1 MATITRRDNKDSIAY
16 LIRTNFTDSNSGK
29 KIRKSITWTAPKGMS
44 EQEAKKAVEDV
55 AYEFEKEVKEN
66 LLIGIEDN
74 DFTVEQYSRIYIDYL
89 TKNFSPTY
97 YLGVKAIFEYIN
109 SKIGDVKLSKLTP
122 GIIQAYFDDVDK
134 SKKVEVII
142 SPKPDFKWILEK
154 NGFTYT
160 ILRRHLLIQH
170 STLTKAYKGNNV
182 EIEWAETLCERTKLP
197 FDLLFVRKRE
207 IEDYAFRTKHQ
218 RKIMLRQMLAY
229 AKRQRVVKENY
240 ATADFVF
247 YTRNKAI
254 HQIQAM
260 DEEQAKKFYIALDE
274 CEDIRIKTS
283 LLLFLL
289 TGFRRGEVVAL
300 NWSDIDFNKQKISI
314 NRAAIIAE
322 EGKLVLKEPK
332 TAKSQRT
339 ITVPTILMRQL
350 ELYRD
355 WQNELIYQLG
365 DLYHDQGFL
374 FTKEDGDIMN
384 PNTFMYWMEKILD
397 DAGLPHFTIHSL
409 RHTNITLQL
418 LSGVPLVTVAG
429 RAGHSRTS
437 TTSDVYSHYVQS
449 SDNGAALLLEKR
461 FEEYKK
467 EEVNEEQ
474 EILKLKKEANDNGFN
489 NIKEY
494 LDYLKQLAH

>member
-1 MATITRRDNKDSIAY
+1 MFYYKIIKLDGNTYKD
-16 LIRTNFTDSNSGK
+16 
-29 KIRKSITWTAPKGMS
+29 IRKNKTWVAPKGMS
-44 EQEAKKAVEDV
+44 EQEAKKVVEDV

-66 LLIGIEDN
+66 LLIGIEDS
-74 DFTVEQYSRIYIDYL
+74 DYTVEQYSKVYVDYL
-89 TKNFSPTY
+89 TKNFSPSY

-109 SKIGDVKLSKLTP
+109 SKIGKIKLKNLTP
-122 GIIQAYFDDVDK
+122 ALIQSYFDDVDK
-134 SKKVEVII
+134 SKKIEIVI
-142 SPKPDFKWILEK
+142 SPKPMFRQILEE

-170 STLTKAYKGNNV
+170 STLTKAYHGSNV
-182 EIEWAETLCERTKLP
+182 EFEWAKTLCDRTKLP
-197 FDLLFVRKRE
+197 FDLLFIRQRE
-207 IEDYAFRTKHQ
+207 VEEYAFRTKHQ

-229 AKRQRVVKENY
+229 AKRQRVIKENY

-247 YTRNKAI
+247 YTRNKTI

-260 DEEQAKKFYIALDE
+260 DEEQAKKFYIALNE
-274 CEDIRIKTS
+274 CYDIRVKTS

-314 NRAAIIAE
+314 NKAAIIAE
-322 EGKLVLKEPK
+322 DGKLLLKEPK

-339 ITVPTILMRQL
+339 ISVPSILMRQL

-355 WQNELIYQLG
+355 WQKELIHQLG

-374 FTKEDGDIMN
+374 FTKEDGEIMN

-397 DAGLPHFTIHSL
+397 KAELPHFTIHSL
-409 RHTNITLQL
+409 RHTNITLQI

-449 SDNGAALLLEKR
+449 SDNGAARLLEKT

-474 EILKLKKEANDNGFN
+474 EILKLKKEAKDNGFN